1 MTRGAGF
8 PRGRAG
14 VPDAEPEQLTTGP
27 TEEEGIAVA
36 PDGQSLITS
45 VGLRQ
50 RSIWLH
56 DRGGE
61 RQLSVEGYAY
71 WPLFSRDGRRVCY
84 RVRATPGSGQSP
96 SELWTTDLTSGV
108 TQRVLMGQT
117 VTAFDLSADDRVVAA
132 VPAAN
137 GKSQLWLG
145 WIDGREPARR
155 IADIEGDNPR
165 FAAGGEILFRAPEGN
180 GFALSRVREDGTGRQ
195 RVASVRTFVFG
206 GVSPDGHWIGVSDRD
221 SLTFYSS
228 QGDRPVRLLAAG
240 FVARARWSADGTR
253 MYLSLQV
260 GDASA
265 FGFGRTYLIPLT
277 AGAMLPRAPADGFQR
292 EEELAAIPGVQVL
305 PYADLGAGLSPD
317 IYAFSR
323 TTTTR
328 NLYRIPLP

>member
-1 MTRGAGF
+1 M
-8 PRGRAG
+8 
-14 VPDAEPEQLTTGP
+14 
-27 TEEEGIAVA
+27 
-36 PDGQSLITS
+36 
-45 VGLRQ
+45 
-50 RSIWLH
+50 
-56 DRGGE
+56 
-61 RQLSVEGYAY
+61 
-71 WPLFSRDGRRVCY
+71 
-84 RVRATPGSGQSP
+84 RATPGSGQSP

-137 GKSQLWLG
+137 DKSQLWLG

-253 MYLSLQV
+253 INLLPSGRRRLCFRIRPDLPHSADRWR
-260 GDASA
+260 DAA
-265 FGFGRTYLIPLT
+265 
-277 AGAMLPRAPADGFQR
+277 AGARRRISEGR
-292 EEELAAIPGVQVL
+292 
-305 PYADLGAGLSPD
+305 GAGGHSRRTGSAVRGRRSWSDARYLRVLADNDDSQFVPD
-317 IYAFSR
+317 SSSLNRRQPPAAARQHSASR
-323 TTTTR
+323 RSSRCSQALARRHSRLMVRVERCSTCAVSSTLNPPKKRSSTTC
-328 NLYRIPLP
+328 P